1 MTPSDLKTLA
11 TTALDDMKAVEVTAI
26 DVADRTTV
34 TDWMIVAGGTS
45 QRHVKSLANAVTEK
59 CKENGVRP
67 LGTEGE
73 QEGDWIL
80 VDLGDV
86 IVHVM
91 TRESRDFYALEKLWT
106 MEPSESE
113 EQRDGDVVNSNTEMT
128 DNAALIPDTRTEHPD
143 ATDDIA
149 TRQS

>member
-1 MTPSDLKTLA
+1 MTPLELKALAQTALEDLKGI
-11 TTALDDMKAVEVTAI
+11 EIIAI

-45 QRHVKSLANAVTEK
+45 QRHVKSLANAVSDT

-73 QEGDWIL
+73 QEGDWVL

-91 TRESRDFYALEKLWT
+91 TSESRDFYALEKLWT
-106 MEPSESE
+106 MEPADREAQAHVDKASEVPDEDDST
-113 EQRDGDVVNSNTEMT
+113 G
-128 DNAALIPDTRTEHPD
+128 AADD
-143 ATDDIA
+143 AA
-149 TRQS
+149 VS

>member
-1 MTPSDLKTLA
+1 MTPLELKALAQTALEDLKG
-11 TTALDDMKAVEVTAI
+11 VEIIAI

-45 QRHVKSLANAVTEK
+45 QRHVKSLANSVSDT

-67 LGTEGE
+67 LGMEGE
-73 QEGDWIL
+73 QEGDWVL
-80 VDLGDV
+80 VDIGDV

-106 MEPSESE
+106 MEPADREA
-113 EQRDGDVVNSNTEMT
+113 QAHINKATEMVDENDPVDT
-128 DNAALIPDTRTEHPD
+128 ADDTAAS
-143 ATDDIA
+143 
-149 TRQS
+149 Q